1 VTYLAPA
8 SCCDPQLDKS
18 RLEGEEKFV
27 LAVSSVGGLQS
38 APVYQK
44 VALDIFM
51 PQESTCDCLAFG
63 FLVCE
68 ILMVGQWVSHAL

>member
-1 VTYLAPA
+1 
-8 SCCDPQLDKS
+8 LDKS

-38 APVYQK
+38 ATVYQK

-51 PQESTCDCLAFG
+51 LQESTCDSLAFY

-68 ILMVGQWVSHAL
+68 ILMVQQ